1 MASYDVPKLSTEMF
15 VADIALR
22 IEDIIKSHKIRD
34 WTRSQDVK
42 NQIIN
47 DIEDYFYSLKGRYE
61 LDIDFGVIEAMI
73 NQVLAIAERRDS

>member
-1 MASYDVPKLSTEMF
+1 MASYDVPKLSPEMF

-22 IEDIIKSHKIRD
+22 IEDIINSHKIRD

-42 NQIIN
+42 NHIIN

-61 LDIDFGVIEAMI
+61 LDIDFGVIETMT

>member
-1 MASYDVPKLSTEMF
+1 MAAYDVPKLSPEMF

-42 NQIIN
+42 NHIIN

-61 LDIDFGVIEAMI
+61 LDIDFGVIETMV
-73 NQVLAIAERRDS
+73 NQILAIAERRDS